1 MSRDGK
7 GLYLA
12 SQSSTEED
20 RELWDIELKTP
31 IFCLENN

>member
-7 GLYLA
+7 GLYLEL
-12 SQSSTEED
+12 QSSTEED
-20 RELWDIELKTP
+20 RKLWVIELKTP